1 MSESLDTAHSQ
12 GELSDGELETS
23 WYPDHW
29 GYSNGHGWTVYDVGK
44 IMPVCYEGECLPNI
58 LVYDERSYMWMNQM
72 MNMKIMSQPQ
82 MRVIRMMIT
91 DYLNPY
97 GWQYLDNLSF

>member
-1 MSESLDTAHSQ
+1 
-12 GELSDGELETS
+12 
-23 WYPDHW
+23 
-29 GYSNGHGWTVYDVGK
+29 
-44 IMPVCYEGECLPNI
+44 MPVCYEGECLPNI

-97 GWQYLDNLSF
+97 G